1 MKSSWHIGSVS
12 GIKITVH
19 WTFLLLIVWI
29 IYKGISSGSST
40 TEILWSTLFIA
51 ALFGCIILHEL
62 GHSLTAMKY
71 NIKTRRITLL
81 PIGGVA
87 SLESM
92 PDESQKE
99 FMIAIAGPIVNI
111 VIALLLY
118 LVVPLH
124 EYANMEAAELEQALS
139 TINAGNFLF
148 YMLFAN
154 LMLAVFNMI
163 PAFPMDGG
171 RVLRALI
178 AMKFDRV
185 RATQIATRLGQ
196 LVAFFLLFLGLVYN
210 PILILIA
217 IFVYFGAHGENVM
230 VQQLVLLKNYAV
242 KDAMMTDIT
251 TFNPDDPLDKVVDVI
266 ISGTQRDFVVTKG
279 EMLAGVLLQSD
290 LIAQNKSDLAQKKV
304 GDVMRKD
311 IKILHAQQKLTE
323 IYRQIRSSDK
333 KFFPVI
339 EDDELVGA
347 IDMTNIN
354 EFMIFRGDKDF

>member
-1 MKSSWHIGSVS
+1 MKSSLQIGRVS
-12 GIKITVH
+12 GIKITIH

-29 IYKGISSGSST
+29 IYRGVSSGSTT

-51 ALFGCIILHEL
+51 ALFGCVILHEL

-71 NIKTRRITLL
+71 QINTRRITLL

-92 PDESQKE
+92 PNDPREE
-99 FMIAIAGPIVNI
+99 FMIAIAGPAVNI
-111 VIALLLY
+111 GIALLLY

-124 EYANMEAAELEQALS
+124 EYANMDAGEFEQTLS
-139 TINAGNFLF
+139 SINTGNFLF
-148 YMLFAN
+148 YMLSAN

-178 AMKFDRV
+178 AMKYDRV

-196 LVAFFLLFLGLVYN
+196 FVAFLLLFMGLVYN

-217 IFVYFGAHGENVM
+217 IFVYFGAHGENVT
-230 VQQLVLLKNYAV
+230 VQQLVLLKNYTV

-251 TFNPDDPLDKVVDVI
+251 TFKPEDPLDKVVDVI
-266 ISGTQRDFVVTKG
+266 LSGTERDFVVTDG
-279 EMLAGVLLQSD
+279 IRLAGVLLQSD
-290 LIAQNKSDLAQKKV
+290 LMAQQKSDMAKKRV
-304 GDVMRKD
+304 TDVMRTKV
-311 IKILHAQQKLTE
+311 KTLQPHQQLTE

-333 KFFPVI
+333 KFFPVVENDKI
-339 EDDELVGA
+339 VGA
-347 IDMTNIN
+347 IDMANIN
-354 EFMIFRGDKDF
+354 EFMIFRGAQDF

>member
-12 GIKITVH
+12 GIKITIH
-19 WTFLLLIVWI
+19 WTFLLLIAWI
-29 IYKGISSGSST
+29 IYRGVSSGSST
-40 TEILWSTLFIA
+40 TEILWSILFIA
-51 ALFGCIILHEL
+51 ALFGCVILHEL

-71 NIKTRRITLL
+71 QVKTRRITLL

-87 SLESM
+87 SLETM
-92 PDESQKE
+92 PDDPREE
-99 FMIAIAGPIVNI
+99 FVIAVAGPVVNI
-111 VIALLLY
+111 IIALLLY

-124 EYANMEAAELEQALS
+124 EYANMDAAEFEQALS
-139 TINAGNFLF
+139 TINDGNFLF

-154 LMLAVFNMI
+154 LMLALFNMI

-178 AMKFDRV
+178 AMKLDRV

-196 LVAFFLLFLGLVYN
+196 LVAFFLLFLGLAYN

-217 IFVYFGAHGENVM
+217 IFVYFGAHGENIM
-230 VQQLVLLKNYAV
+230 VQQLVLLKNHTV

-251 TFNPDDPLDKVVDVI
+251 TFDPDDSLDKVVDVI
-266 ISGTQRDFVVTKG
+266 ISGTERDFVITKG
-279 EMLAGVLLQSD
+279 SLLAGVLLQSD
-290 LIAQNKSDLAQKKV
+290 LMNLNKSNLGQKRV
-304 GDVMRKD
+304 GDLMRKD
-311 IKILHAQQKLTE
+311 IQILHAQQQLTD

-333 KFFPVI
+333 KFFPVV
-339 EDDELVGA
+339 EHNQLVGA

-354 EFMIFRGDKDF
+354 EFMIFRGAQDF